1 MYDHF
6 KSELLVLLAL
16 TIFTVMLG
24 LLTGFWVI
32 PGLAML
38 SGYVAWHLRQ
48 IYYLE
53 RWMLGFDKEASQ
65 YLAGIWRYASDNII
79 RYQKTGKKRKRR
91 ISKLLS
97 RFNQTLEMLP
107 DAIVVMDSKMRIEWM
122 NPAAEN
128 LLGINRKRNG
138 VKLYEVIDNKE
149 FQSFIEKADF
159 DLPLE
164 MVSPV
169 NNRMELEVK
178 MTRFENGQYLFTAHD
193 ISEVKKVES
202 IRREFLANVS
212 HELRTPLTVVSGYLE
227 LLENDELPEH
237 VIEGIK
243 ASVRQTDRMQQLV
256 SDLLMLSKIEL
267 REDAAMI
274 EESIDVPRL
283 LGGLQSDA
291 QRLSDKSGHRIILQ
305 CDRRLGMRGSEK
317 EIASAFGNLIFNA
330 VLHTPEHTQIVIS
343 WQQKPDH
350 LVFSVRDTGPG
361 IEEKHLAHLT
371 ERFYRIDKARSR
383 ERGGTGLGL
392 AITRHVVQRHGGEVK
407 IVSNVG
413 EGTTFTLE
421 FPLKRA
427 IELSVSNDRPALQEN
442 VTDKST

>member
-1 MYDHF
+1 M
-6 KSELLVLLAL
+6 
-16 TIFTVMLG
+16 IFTLMLG

-32 PGLAML
+32 PGLALL

-53 RWMLGFDKEASQ
+53 RWMLGFDKEAPQ
-65 YLAGIWRYASDNII
+65 YLVGIWRYASDNII

-91 ISKLLS
+91 ISKLLA

-122 NPAAEN
+122 NPAAEK

-138 VKLYEVIDNKE
+138 VKLYEVIGNKQ

-159 DLPLE
+159 EFPLE

-169 NNRMELEVK
+169 NNRLELEVK

-227 LLENDELPEH
+227 MLENDEIPGH
-237 VIEGIK
+237 VKECIR
-243 ASVRQTDRMQQLV
+243 ASIRQTERMQNLV

-267 REDAAMI
+267 REDSAMI
-274 EESIDVPRL
+274 EEGIDLPRML
-283 LGGLQSDA
+283 IGLSDDA
-291 QRLSDKSGHRIILQ
+291 ERLSDKSEHKIILQ
-305 CDRRLGMRGSEK
+305 CDRRLGMQGSEK
-317 EIASAFGNLIFNA
+317 EIASAFGNIIFNA
-330 VLHTPEHTQIVIS
+330 VLHTPAQTQIVIS
-343 WQQKPDH
+343 WKKKADC
-350 LVFSVRDTGPG
+350 LEFSVHDNGPG
-361 IEEKHLAHLT
+361 IDEKHLAHLT

-421 FPLKRA
+421 FPLERA
-427 IELSVSNDRPALQEN
+427 VELSV
-442 VTDKST
+442 TDD

>member
-1 MYDHF
+1 
-6 KSELLVLLAL
+6 
-16 TIFTVMLG
+16 MLG

-32 PGLAML
+32 PGLALL

-65 YLAGIWRYASDNII
+65 HLAGIWRYASDNII

-97 RFNQTLEMLP
+97 RFNQTLEMIP
-107 DAIVVMDSKMRIEWM
+107 DAIVVTDAKMRVEWM

-128 LLGINRKRNG
+128 LLGINRKKNG
-138 VKLYEVIDNKE
+138 VKLYEAIDNKE
-149 FQSFIEKADF
+149 FQSFIEKAEF
-159 DLPLE
+159 DLPFE
-164 MVSPV
+164 MISPI
-169 NNRMELEVK
+169 NNRLELEVK

-227 LLENDELPEH
+227 MLENDEIPGH
-237 VIEGIK
+237 VKECIR
-243 ASVRQTDRMQQLV
+243 ASMRQTERMQNLV

-267 REDAAMI
+267 REDSAVI
-274 EESIDVPRL
+274 EEGIDIPRIL
-283 LGGLQSDA
+283 NGLSDDA
-291 QRLSDKSGHRIILQ
+291 RRLSDKSEHKITLH
-305 CDRRLGMRGSEK
+305 CDRRLGMQGSEK
-317 EIASAFGNLIFNA
+317 EIDSAFGNIIFNA
-330 VLHTPEHTQIVIS
+330 VLHTPAQTQIVIS
-343 WQQKPDH
+343 WRKKADC
-350 LVFSVRDTGPG
+350 LEFSVRDNGPG
-361 IEEKHLAHLT
+361 IDEKHLAHLT

-421 FPLKRA
+421 FPLECA
-427 IELSVSNDRPALQEN
+427 VELSVND
-442 VTDKST
+442 D